1 MRHQGM
7 KLSACGQ
14 ELGGGIFPLPFL
26 SSPSLLV
33 LHTDV
38 TPTYIIFTYRMG
50 FSGTPSDLLPIELG
64 KCNYELGS
72 DGKMVH
78 VMNNPQVVSCHFV
91 DAAWNPQSV
100 SLLFLLLF
108 YPFFLSFF

>member
-1 MRHQGM
+1 M
-7 KLSACGQ
+7 
-14 ELGGGIFPLPFL
+14 
-26 SSPSLLV
+26 V
-33 LHTDV
+33 
-38 TPTYIIFTYRMG
+38 FTFRMG

-91 DAAWNPQSV
+91 DSGWNPRAV
-100 SLLFLLLF
+100 SFIGF
-108 YPFFLSFF
+108 YQKRVTRIIYNFGNFKNSLT